1 MFARVFLATA
11 LCLLVGGC
19 TTISYYAQSVEGHL
33 RLMARTRTIPDVVND
48 ADTDP
53 ALRKQLERV
62 NAIREFASR
71 QLALPDNQNY
81 RSYADLGRPYVVWN
95 VYAAPEFSLELQQ
108 WCMLFVGCVNYRGY
122 FDQNEATRYAGE
134 LVAAGTETHVSG
146 VPAYTTLGYFNDP
159 VLNTFMRYGDQEVAR
174 IVFHELAHQIVYVK
188 GDTAFNESFAVS
200 VEIEGV
206 RRWLTETA
214 TPERLQE
221 FEKRQ
226 ERKEQ
231 FHQLLADTRDQ
242 LRTLYASSLAPDA
255 MRAAK
260 TEVISDMKQSYAD
273 LKASWGG
280 YAGYDPWFSQPM
292 NNATLGSISLYTK
305 WVPAF
310 QALLEQEGGDLPRFY
325 LRVAALADLP
335 KDERIVA
342 LDMLLSN
349 HLASAE

>member
-1 MFARVFLATA
+1 MLKVILPVT
-11 LCLLVGGC
+11 LCLLVGSC
-19 TTISYYAQSVEGHL
+19 SNIAYYAQSVEGHL
-33 RLMARTRTIPDVVND
+33 LLMARTRPITDVLNH

-62 NAIREFASR
+62 SAIREFASR
-71 QLALPDNQNY
+71 QLALPDDQNY

-95 VYAAPEFSLELQQ
+95 VFAAPEFSLDLQQ
-108 WCMLFVGCVNYRGY
+108 WCMLVIGCVNYRGY
-122 FDQNEATRYAGE
+122 FDQNDANRYAGE
-134 LVAAGTETHVSG
+134 LIAAGTETHVSG

-159 VLNTFMRYGDQEVAR
+159 VLNTFLRYGDQEVAR
-174 IVFHELAHQIVYVK
+174 IVFHELAHQIVYVN

-206 RRWLTETA
+206 RRWLSETA
-214 TPERLQE
+214 TAERLRE

-231 FHQLLADTRDQ
+231 FHQLVVETRDK

-255 MRAAK
+255 MRVAK
-260 TEVISDMKQSYAD
+260 TEVIAGMKHGYAD

-280 YAGYDPWFSQPM
+280 YAGYDPWFSRPL

-325 LRVAALADLP
+325 LRVAKLADLP
-335 KDERIVA
+335 KEERILA
-342 LDMLLSN
+342 LDMLRSN
-349 HLASAE
+349 SLASAE

>member
-1 MFARVFLATA
+1 MFRAILVAT
-11 LCLLVGGC
+11 LCLLIGGC
-19 TTISYYAQSVEGHL
+19 TTIGYYAQSVEGHL
-33 RLMARTRTIPDVVND
+33 RLMARTRAIPDLVND

-62 NAIREFASR
+62 SAIREFASR
-71 QLALPDNQNY
+71 QLSLPDNENY
-81 RSYADLGRPYVVWN
+81 RTYADLGRPYVVWN
-95 VYAAPEFSLELQQ
+95 VFAAPEFSLELKQ
-108 WCMLFVGCVNYRGY
+108 WCMLFIGCVNYRGY
-122 FDQNEATRYAGE
+122 FDPNDATRYASA
-134 LVAAGTETHVSG
+134 LIAAGTETHVSG

-159 VLNTFMRYGDQEVAR
+159 VLNTFLRYGDQEVAR
-174 IVFHELAHQIVYVK
+174 VVFHELAHQIVYVD

-214 TPERLQE
+214 TPERLRE
-221 FEKRQ
+221 FENRQ

-231 FHQLLADTRDQ
+231 FHQLVAETRDQ
-242 LRTLYASSLAPDA
+242 QRTLYASSLAPDA

-260 TEVISDMKQSYAD
+260 NEVMAQMKQSYAD

-280 YAGYDPWFSQPM
+280 YGGYDPWFSQPM

-310 QALLEQEGGDLPRFY
+310 QTLLEQEGGDLPRFY

-335 KDERIVA
+335 KKERIIA
-342 LDMLLSN
+342 LNMLRSN
-349 HLASAE
+349 RLASAE